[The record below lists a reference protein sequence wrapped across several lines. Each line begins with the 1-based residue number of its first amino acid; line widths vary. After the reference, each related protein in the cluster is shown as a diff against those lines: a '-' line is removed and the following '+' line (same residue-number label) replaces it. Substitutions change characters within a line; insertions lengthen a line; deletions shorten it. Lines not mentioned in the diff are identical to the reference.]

1 MEIIY
6 TLDGIEHA
14 AAELIT
20 LTKDYKVFTFSGELG
35 AGKTTLIAKICQGL
49 GVQEPV
55 SSPTYSIIQ
64 EYELPDESLIYH
76 MDLYRIKNISE
87 AVDAGVEDCL
97 LSNEL
102 CFVEWPEVATSMFPA
117 KTIHIKL
124 QTISSYKRKLVAQ
137 LP

>member
-64 EYELPDESLIYH
+64 EYELPCGSLIYH

>member
-64 EYELPDESLIYH
+64 EYELPGGSLIYH

>member
-64 EYELPDESLIYH
+64 EYELPDKSLIYH

-102 CFVEWPEVATSMFPA
+102 CFVEWPEVATSLFPA